1 MSAANVVVHPA
12 PLTDYLAAIVAAGG
26 SAPRE
31 AQLTANNLV
40 LANLSGHDS
49 HGVGMIPQYV
59 KFLKGGGL
67 VPNQHAK
74 VTGEFGSM
82 LMIDGQRGYGQVIG
96 HEAMLLGI
104 ARAQRDGLA
113 LVALRNS
120 HHIGRIGQWAE
131 DCAAQGLV
139 SIHFVNA
146 LLWPL
151 VAPFGGADAR
161 FTTNPFCVGLP
172 RGVPGAQGAATA
184 GKQTSAGNQTSAG
197 ADATPPMILDFATSK
212 VALGKVRVALQNE
225 KDMPPGTLIDPTG
238 APTND
243 PRVMFERDAAGK
255 LGAILPFGEHKGYG
269 MALVCEILA
278 GALTGGETLH
288 AAGQYSGIY
297 NNMLSIIIDPAR
309 LGGSQFREQ
318 MEAFIAWVKQSPP
331 APGYDKVRI
340 SGEPE
345 LEMRALRRDGI
356 PVDVNTWNDLQTAA
370 RAVGMSD
377 AVIAA
382 HVKHARAA

>member
-31 AQLTANNLV
+31 AELTAKNLV

-67 VPNQHAK
+67 VANQHAK

-172 RGVPGAQGAATA
+172 RGGNESGSGGGSDSSGAHG
-184 GKQTSAGNQTSAG
+184 GNHAV
-197 ADATPPMILDFATSK
+197 PPMILDFATSK
-212 VALGKVRVALQNE
+212 VALGKVRVAMQNE
-225 KDMPPGTLIDPTG
+225 KDLAPGTLIDPQG

-243 PRVMFERDAAGK
+243 PRVMFERDAAGR

-269 MALVCEILA
+269 MALICEILA

-288 AAGQYSGIY
+288 GAGQYSGIY

-309 LGGSQFREQ
+309 LGGTRFHEQ
-318 MEAFIAWVKQSPP
+318 MEAFIDWVKQSPA
-331 APGYDKVRI
+331 APGVDRVRI

-345 LEMRALRRDGI
+345 LEMRVQRKEGI
-356 PVDVNTWNDLQTAA
+356 PIDVNTWSDLQAAA
-370 RAVGMSD
+370 RALGMGEG
-377 AVIAA
+377 AIAT
-382 HVKHARAA
+382 HVQHARAL